1 MADKIDMNAVNDPDI
16 TKQDTGE
23 VKKASEAEEGLA
35 KTESKETKETKE
47 TKDKKLRSKL
57 ASAEK
62 EIEKLKAE
70 LEETKDKYLRVA
82 AEYDNFRRRSQKEK
96 DGIYA
101 DALSDSVKELLP
113 LFDNLERASSFTES
127 EQLADGLE
135 MILKT
140 IPDVLAKMRVECYGE
155 KGDSFDP
162 NLHNAIMHEENEE
175 YGENEIVEVFQK
187 GYRVGEKIIRYAMVK
202 VAN

>member
-1 MADKIDMNAVNDPDI
+1 MSDNTDMNTVNEPEN
-16 TKQDTGE
+16 TVGE
-23 VKKASEAEEGLA
+23 VETETEKETGKEPQL
-35 KTESKETKETKE
+35 KTEETTAKKDGKE
-47 TKDKKLRSKL
+47 KKLKAKL
-57 ASAEK
+57 ASLEK
-62 EIEKLKAE
+62 ENEKLKSENEE
-70 LEETKDKYLRVA
+70 LNDKYLRVA

-96 DGIYA
+96 EGIYS

-127 EQLADGLE
+127 DKLAEGLE

-140 IPDVLAKMRVECYGE
+140 IPDVLAKLKVECYGQ

-187 GYRVGEKIIRYAMVK
+187 GYKVNEKIIRYAMVK

>member
-1 MADKIDMNAVNDPDI
+1 MSDNTDKKTVNEPENTVGDVEKETEKETEKEPQL
-16 TKQDTGE
+16 K
-23 VKKASEAEEGLA
+23 AEETAA
-35 KTESKETKETKE
+35 KKDGKE
-47 TKDKKLRSKL
+47 KKLKAKL
-57 ASAEK
+57 ASLEK
-62 EIEKLKAE
+62 ENEKLKSENEE
-70 LEETKDKYLRVA
+70 LNDKYLRVA

-96 DGIYA
+96 EGIYS

-127 EQLADGLE
+127 DKLAEGLE

-140 IPDVLAKMRVECYGE
+140 IPDVLAKLKVECYGQ

-187 GYRVGEKIIRYAMVK
+187 GYKVNEKIIRYAMVK

>member
-1 MADKIDMNAVNDPDI
+1 MSDKTDMNTVNEP
-16 TKQDTGE
+16 
-23 VKKASEAEEGLA
+23 EEISA
-35 KTESKETKETKE
+35 DVEEETKKE
-47 TKDKKLRSKL
+47 PQVQAEDNAAKKDGKDKKLKAKI
-57 ASAEK
+57 ASLEK
-62 EIEKLKAE
+62 ENEKLKSEKEE
-70 LEETKDKYLRVA
+70 LNDKYLRVA

-96 DGIYA
+96 ESIYS

-127 EQLADGLE
+127 DKLAEGLE

-140 IPDVLAKMRVECYGE
+140 IPDVLEKLKVECYGQ

-187 GYRVGEKIIRYAMVK
+187 GYKVNDKIIRHAMVK

>member
-1 MADKIDMNAVNDPDI
+1 MSDNTDMNTVNEPENTVGDVEKETEKETEKEPQL
-16 TKQDTGE
+16 K
-23 VKKASEAEEGLA
+23 AEETAA
-35 KTESKETKETKE
+35 KKDGKE
-47 TKDKKLRSKL
+47 KKLKAKL
-57 ASAEK
+57 ASLEK
-62 EIEKLKAE
+62 ENEKLKSENEE
-70 LEETKDKYLRVA
+70 LNDKYLRVA

-96 DGIYA
+96 EGIYS

-127 EQLADGLE
+127 DKLAEGLE
-135 MILKT
+135 MILNT
-140 IPDVLAKMRVECYGE
+140 IPDVLAKLKVECYGQ

-187 GYRVGEKIIRYAMVK
+187 GYKVNEKIIRYSMVK

>member
-1 MADKIDMNAVNDPDI
+1 MNTVNEPENTVGDI
-16 TKQDTGE
+16 EMETEKETEKEPQ
-23 VKKASEAEEGLA
+23 L
-35 KTESKETKETKE
+35 KTEETAAKKDGKE
-47 TKDKKLRSKL
+47 KKLKAKL
-57 ASAEK
+57 ASLEK
-62 EIEKLKAE
+62 ENEKLKNENEE
-70 LEETKDKYLRVA
+70 LNDKYLRVA

-96 DGIYA
+96 EGIYS

-127 EQLADGLE
+127 DKLAEGLE

-140 IPDVLAKMRVECYGE
+140 IPDVLAKLKVECYGQ

-187 GYRVGEKIIRYAMVK
+187 GYKVNEKIIRHAMVK

>member
-1 MADKIDMNAVNDPDI
+1 MSDNTDMNTVNEPENTVGDVEKETEKETEKEPQL
-16 TKQDTGE
+16 K
-23 VKKASEAEEGLA
+23 AEETAA
-35 KTESKETKETKE
+35 KKDGKE
-47 TKDKKLRSKL
+47 KKLKAKL
-57 ASAEK
+57 ASLEK
-62 EIEKLKAE
+62 ENEKLKNETEE
-70 LEETKDKYLRVA
+70 LNDKYLRVA

-96 DGIYA
+96 EGIYS

-127 EQLADGLE
+127 DKLAEGLE

-140 IPDVLAKMRVECYGE
+140 IPDVLAKLKVECYGQ

-187 GYRVGEKIIRYAMVK
+187 GYKVNEKIIRYAMVK

>member
-1 MADKIDMNAVNDPDI
+1 MSDNTDINTVNEPENTVGDI
-16 TKQDTGE
+16 EMETEKETEKEPQ
-23 VKKASEAEEGLA
+23 L
-35 KTESKETKETKE
+35 KTEETAAKKDGKE
-47 TKDKKLRSKL
+47 KKLKAKL
-57 ASAEK
+57 ASLEK
-62 EIEKLKAE
+62 ENEKLKNENEE
-70 LEETKDKYLRVA
+70 LNDNYLRVA

-96 DGIYA
+96 EGIYS

-127 EQLADGLE
+127 DKLAEGLE

-140 IPDVLAKMRVECYGE
+140 IPDVLAKLKVECYGQ

-187 GYRVGEKIIRYAMVK
+187 GYKVNEKIIRHAMVK

>member
-1 MADKIDMNAVNDPDI
+1 MSDNTDMNTVNEPENTVGDI
-16 TKQDTGE
+16 EMETEKETEKEPQ
-23 VKKASEAEEGLA
+23 L
-35 KTESKETKETKE
+35 KTEETAAKKDGKE
-47 TKDKKLRSKL
+47 KKLKAKL
-57 ASAEK
+57 ASLEK
-62 EIEKLKAE
+62 ENEKLKNENEE
-70 LEETKDKYLRVA
+70 LNDKYLRVA

-96 DGIYA
+96 EGIYS

-127 EQLADGLE
+127 DKLAEGLE

-140 IPDVLAKMRVECYGE
+140 IPDVLAKLKVECYGQ

-187 GYRVGEKIIRYAMVK
+187 GYKVNEKIIRHAMVK

>member
-1 MADKIDMNAVNDPDI
+1 MNTVNEPENTVGDVEKETEKETEKEPQL
-16 TKQDTGE
+16 K
-23 VKKASEAEEGLA
+23 AEETAA
-35 KTESKETKETKE
+35 KKDGKE
-47 TKDKKLRSKL
+47 KKLKAKL
-57 ASAEK
+57 ASLEK
-62 EIEKLKAE
+62 ENEKLKSENEE
-70 LEETKDKYLRVA
+70 LNDKYLRVA

-96 DGIYA
+96 EGIYS

-127 EQLADGLE
+127 DKLAEGLE

-140 IPDVLAKMRVECYGE
+140 IPDVLAKLKVECYGQ

-187 GYRVGEKIIRYAMVK
+187 GYKVNEKIIRYAMVK

>member
-1 MADKIDMNAVNDPDI
+1 MSDNTDINTVNEPENTVGDI
-16 TKQDTGE
+16 EMETEKETEKEPQ
-23 VKKASEAEEGLA
+23 L
-35 KTESKETKETKE
+35 KTEETAAKKDGKE
-47 TKDKKLRSKL
+47 KKLKAKL
-57 ASAEK
+57 ASLEK
-62 EIEKLKAE
+62 ENEKLKNENEE
-70 LEETKDKYLRVA
+70 LNDKYLRVA
-82 AEYDNFRRRSQKEK
+82 AEYDNFRRLSKKEK
-96 DGIYA
+96 EGIYS

-127 EQLADGLE
+127 DKLAEGLE

-140 IPDVLAKMRVECYGE
+140 IPDVLAKLKVECYGQ

-187 GYRVGEKIIRYAMVK
+187 GYKVNEKIIRHAMVK

>member
-1 MADKIDMNAVNDPDI
+1 MSDNTDMNTVNEPENTVGDVEKETEKETEKEPQL
-16 TKQDTGE
+16 K
-23 VKKASEAEEGLA
+23 AEETAA
-35 KTESKETKETKE
+35 KKDGKE
-47 TKDKKLRSKL
+47 KKLKAKL
-57 ASAEK
+57 ASLEK
-62 EIEKLKAE
+62 ENEKLKSENEE
-70 LEETKDKYLRVA
+70 LNDKYLRVA

-96 DGIYA
+96 EGIYS

-127 EQLADGLE
+127 DKLAEGLE

-140 IPDVLAKMRVECYGE
+140 IPDVLAKLKVECYGQ

-187 GYRVGEKIIRYAMVK
+187 GYKVNEKIIRYAMVK

>member
-1 MADKIDMNAVNDPDI
+1 MSDNTDINTVNEPENTVGDVEKETEKETEKEPQL
-16 TKQDTGE
+16 K
-23 VKKASEAEEGLA
+23 AEETAA
-35 KTESKETKETKE
+35 KKDGKE
-47 TKDKKLRSKL
+47 KKLKAKL
-57 ASAEK
+57 ASLEK
-62 EIEKLKAE
+62 ENEKLKSENEE
-70 LEETKDKYLRVA
+70 LNDKYLRVA

-96 DGIYA
+96 EGIYS

-127 EQLADGLE
+127 DKLAEGLE

-140 IPDVLAKMRVECYGE
+140 IPDVLAKLKVECYGQ

-187 GYRVGEKIIRYAMVK
+187 GYKVNEKIIRYAMVK

>member
-1 MADKIDMNAVNDPDI
+1 MSDNTDMNTVNEPENTVGDI
-16 TKQDTGE
+16 EMETEKETEKEPQ
-23 VKKASEAEEGLA
+23 L
-35 KTESKETKETKE
+35 KTEETAAKKDGKE
-47 TKDKKLRSKL
+47 KKLKAKL
-57 ASAEK
+57 ASLEK
-62 EIEKLKAE
+62 ENEKLKSENEE
-70 LEETKDKYLRVA
+70 LNDKYLRVA

-96 DGIYA
+96 EGIYS

-127 EQLADGLE
+127 DKLAEGLE

-140 IPDVLAKMRVECYGE
+140 IPDVLAKLKVECYGQ

-187 GYRVGEKIIRYAMVK
+187 GYKVNEKIIRHAMVK

>member
-1 MADKIDMNAVNDPDI
+1 MSDNTDMNTVNEPENTVGDI
-16 TKQDTGE
+16 EMETEKETEKEPQ
-23 VKKASEAEEGLA
+23 L
-35 KTESKETKETKE
+35 KTEETAAKKDGKE
-47 TKDKKLRSKL
+47 KKLKAKL
-57 ASAEK
+57 ASLEK
-62 EIEKLKAE
+62 ENEKLKSENEE
-70 LEETKDKYLRVA
+70 LNDKYLRVA

-96 DGIYA
+96 EGIYS

-127 EQLADGLE
+127 DKLAEGLE

-140 IPDVLAKMRVECYGE
+140 IPDVLAKLKVECYGQ

-187 GYRVGEKIIRYAMVK
+187 GDKVNEKIIRHAMVK

>member
-1 MADKIDMNAVNDPDI
+1 MNTVNEPENTVGDI
-16 TKQDTGE
+16 EMETEKETEKEPQ
-23 VKKASEAEEGLA
+23 L
-35 KTESKETKETKE
+35 KTEETAAKKDGKE
-47 TKDKKLRSKL
+47 KKLKAKL
-57 ASAEK
+57 ASLEK
-62 EIEKLKAE
+62 ENEKLKSENEE
-70 LEETKDKYLRVA
+70 LNDKYLRVA

-96 DGIYA
+96 EGIYS

-127 EQLADGLE
+127 DKLAEGLE

-140 IPDVLAKMRVECYGE
+140 IPDVLAKLKVECYGQ

-187 GYRVGEKIIRYAMVK
+187 GYKVNEKIIRYAMVK

>member
-1 MADKIDMNAVNDPDI
+1 MSDNTDINTVNEPENTVGDVEKETEKETEKEPQL
-16 TKQDTGE
+16 K
-23 VKKASEAEEGLA
+23 AEETAA
-35 KTESKETKETKE
+35 KKDGKE
-47 TKDKKLRSKL
+47 KKLKAKL
-57 ASAEK
+57 ASLEK
-62 EIEKLKAE
+62 ENEKLKSENEE
-70 LEETKDKYLRVA
+70 LNDKYLRVA

-96 DGIYA
+96 EGIYS

-127 EQLADGLE
+127 DKLAEGLE

-140 IPDVLAKMRVECYGE
+140 IPDVLAKLKVECYGQ

-187 GYRVGEKIIRYAMVK
+187 GYKVNEKIIRHAMVK

>member
-16 TKQDTGE
+16 TKQDAGE

-35 KTESKETKETKE
+35 KTEAKETKE